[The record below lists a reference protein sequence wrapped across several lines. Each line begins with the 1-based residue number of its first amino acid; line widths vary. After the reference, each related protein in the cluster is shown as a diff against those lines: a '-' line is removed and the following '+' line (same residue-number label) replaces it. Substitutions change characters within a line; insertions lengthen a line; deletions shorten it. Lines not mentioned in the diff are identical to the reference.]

1 MTAVCAMR
9 ALLMQKG
16 STQVNGVRFL
26 LDGKENRIGEKYEKH
41 YFDG

>member
-1 MTAVCAMR
+1 MR
-9 ALLMQKG
+9 NARLAYAKG
-16 STQVNGVRFL
+16 KHTGERRSVL